1 MAITD
6 PFAAQGGG
14 VQTPS
19 GGWLPKSH
27 PDAQK
32 YLTQQPAAGGAPTGT
47 AQTTIPGQATAAS
60 TYSATPGAAPL
71 ANTSNQGAQDVVRNS
86 YLARATQ
93 GTTIDTN
100 DPNFRQQAD
109 TFAAAQE
116 RARRNQVADQAEA
129 FSAAGLGGS
138 GAQSTQARLTN
149 ERAAQATGQF
159 EAELVGRELQN
170 RRDEIRE
177 ALAASAGLITNDQRN
192 ALQRELAELDA
203 QLRRAGIASSERLG
217 MAGLA
222 IDRDRLRMQ
231 DRHFNADLGFR
242 IGDSEAGYNERALRL
257 LLGAS

>member
-1 MAITD
+1 MATTYPQNQELNPD
-6 PFAAQGGG
+6 G
-14 VQTPS
+14 TPKVPVP
-19 GGWLPKSH
+19 G
-27 PDAQK
+27 
-32 YLTQQPAAGGAPTGT
+32 
-47 AQTTIPGQATAAS
+47 QTTT
-60 TYSATPGAAPL
+60 ATPGATPSPY
-71 ANTSNQGAQDVVRNS
+71 TTNQGTQDVVRNS
-86 YLARATQ
+86 YLQRATQ
-93 GTTIDTN
+93 GTTIDQN

-109 TFAAAQE
+109 TYAAAQE
-116 RARRNQVADQAEA
+116 RARRDQVADQAEA

-177 ALAASAGLITNDQRN
+177 ALSSLSGFITNDQRN

-242 IGDSEAGYNERALRL
+242 MGDAEAGYNERALRL
-257 LLGAS
+257 LLGV

>member
-1 MAITD
+1 MATQD

-14 VQTPS
+14 VQTPN

-32 YLTQQPAAGGAPTGT
+32 YLVPTAGGAGT
-47 AQTTIPGQATAAS
+47 STATTVPGQSMAAQ
-60 TYSATPGAAPL
+60 TYSATPGATPSPY
-71 ANTSNQGAQDVVRNS
+71 TTNQGAQDVVRNS

-93 GTTIDTN
+93 GTTIDQN

-116 RARRNQVADQAEA
+116 RARRDQVADQAEA
-129 FSAAGLGGS
+129 FSAAGSGMGGS
-138 GAQSTQARLTN
+138 GAQDVRARLTN

-159 EAELVGRELQN
+159 EAELVSRELQN

-177 ALAASAGLITNDQRN
+177 ALAGLSGIISSDQRN

-217 MAGLA
+217 FAGLA
-222 IDRDRLRMQ
+222 IDRDRLNMQ
-231 DRHFNADLGFR
+231 DRQFNADLGFR
-242 IGDSEAGYNERALRL
+242 MGDAEAGYNERALRL
-257 LLGAS
+257 LLGV